1 MITYFLDS
9 EWSSPYE
16 GYMCALTR
24 SETYTY
30 DLNNHCNGWK
40 ADIDTCKE
48 YCKNNK
54 LPSSCTL
61 WNSYY
66 YSKNSLPVC
75 THVIWHKQHKWC
87 HLAKA
92 CTLKTNSA
100 YVVIKNLKRGIV

>member
-1 MITYFLDS
+1 MITYFVGS

-24 SETYTY
+24 AETYTY

-48 YCKNNK
+48 YCRNNK
-54 LPSSCTL
+54 LPRNCKPP
-61 WNSYY
+61 NP
-66 YSKNSLPVC
+66 LPVC
-75 THVIWHKQHKWC
+75 THLTWNKKANLC

-92 CTLKTNSA
+92 CTMKTKPDH
-100 YVVIKNLKRGIV
+100 VVIMKLNQGIV